1 MKIKGILIL
10 LAVCA
15 LVLCGCAGL
24 GVSPIHTGETYIQGS
39 WYFSEGGLNV
49 GYNLFD
55 DGGGYQFIGSVHNPI
70 RYGIYNGN
78 IYIAVNG
85 GEAAAFTYEESDEG
99 LVIGGLLYKP
109 VEANE
114 EVAESIANELAQL
127 QSAPGQTGL
136 DAVTI
141 GYYISAA
148 AGFGLVIFI
157 IVWLVRT
164 VKKREKP
171 L

>member
-1 MKIKGILIL
+1 MKIKSILIL
-10 LAVCA
+10 LAVCT
-15 LVLCGCAGL
+15 LILCGCGDI

-55 DGGGYQFIGSVHNPI
+55 DGGGYQFIGTVRNPI

-85 GEAAAFTYEESDEG
+85 GEPTAFTYEESEQG
-99 LVIGGLLYKP
+99 IIVGGLLYRP

-114 EVAESIANELAQL
+114 EVAQSIADELAQL
-127 QSAPGQTGL
+127 QSTPEQTGP
-136 DAVTI
+136 DALTI

-164 VKKREKP
+164 VKKRERP

>member
-1 MKIKGILIL
+1 M
-10 LAVCA
+10 
-15 LVLCGCAGL
+15 
-24 GVSPIHTGETYIQGS
+24 
-39 WYFSEGGLNV
+39 
-49 GYNLFD
+49 
-55 DGGGYQFIGSVHNPI
+55 
-70 RYGIYNGN
+70 
-78 IYIAVNG
+78 
-85 GEAAAFTYEESDEG
+85 
-99 LVIGGLLYKP
+99 LYKP

-127 QSAPGQTGL
+127 QNAPEQTGL
-136 DAVTI
+136 DAGTI
-141 GYYISAA
+141 GYYISAV